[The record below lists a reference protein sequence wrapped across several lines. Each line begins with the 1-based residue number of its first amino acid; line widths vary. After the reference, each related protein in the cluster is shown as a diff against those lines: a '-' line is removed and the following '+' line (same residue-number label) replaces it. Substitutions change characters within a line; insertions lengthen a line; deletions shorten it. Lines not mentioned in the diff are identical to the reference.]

1 MGTHPIFESDF
12 DCLTDMASKEEI
24 VQGFQNLCQEQRGL
38 QQKLAEL
45 RQERGEHE
53 LVAETLKKAE
63 PERKAW
69 RLVGG
74 VLTERTVGE
83 VLPALQ
89 SQIENITRIIRT
101 SSRCRCPRQINNLFC
116 LTTTWRFMSR
126 FR

>member
-1 MGTHPIFESDF
+1 MVPHVIKP
-12 DCLTDMASKEEI
+12 
-24 VQGFQNLCQEQRGL
+24 NQRGL

-69 RLVGG
+69 RLVGKRRLSRTYISNPVSFQILNYNLVSGG

-89 SQIENITRIIRT
+89 SQIENITKVNFYFLV
-101 SSRCRCPRQINNLFC
+101 SSDSLNPSCF
-116 LTTTWRFMSR
+116 
-126 FR
+126 